1 MASEEFFIDGID
13 STEVV
18 HAFKEDL
25 DASVRSLDHIE
36 GPEDINETH
45 RGLDDLTQLTSS
57 SLDNSF
63 HILQRQLRLW
73 HNST

>member
-1 MASEEFFIDGID
+1 MP
-13 STEVV
+13 VY
-18 HAFKEDL
+18 DL
-25 DASVRSLDHIE
+25 LDHIE

>member
-25 DASVRSLDHIE
+25 DASVRSFRSH
-36 GPEDINETH
+36 
-45 RGLDDLTQLTSS
+45 
-57 SLDNSF
+57 
-63 HILQRQLRLW
+63 
-73 HNST
+73 